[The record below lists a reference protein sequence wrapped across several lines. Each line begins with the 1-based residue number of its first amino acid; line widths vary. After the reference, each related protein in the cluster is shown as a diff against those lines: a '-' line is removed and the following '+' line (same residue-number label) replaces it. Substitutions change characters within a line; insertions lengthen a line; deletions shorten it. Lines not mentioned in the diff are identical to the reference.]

1 MSTIRLTVNKETEDV
16 LSYLE
21 TQYKPLSRA
30 EILKL
35 GLSNLYHNTMNM
47 DVEILDNE
55 TSKSVEEGIRE
66 IKEGKGIKFESVDKL
81 MEYLNRDIDNV
92 SNKHHSKVRSKI
104 SETNQ
109 KK

>member
-55 TSKSVEEGIRE
+55 TSKSVEEGIKE
-66 IKEGKGIKFESVDKL
+66 IKEGKGKVFSSVEEL
-81 MEYLNRDIDNV
+81 MKDLNDDDCDLPVVQNTKIQ
-92 SNKHHSKVRSKI
+92 KKI
-104 SETNQ
+104 SKTS

>member
-1 MSTIRLTVNKETEDV
+1 MSTIRLTVNKETEEV

-21 TQYKPLSRA
+21 KQFRPLSRA

-55 TSKSVEEGIRE
+55 ASKSVEEGIRE
-66 IKEGKGIKFESVDKL
+66 IKEGKGKIFNNVKELIKD
-81 MEYLNRDIDNV
+81 LNYDDSDLPVVQNTKIQ
-92 SNKHHSKVRSKI
+92 KKVSKI
-104 SETNQ
+104 G